1 MDFSVKKEPVFVTE
15 VIYDGQAEQG
25 VEFDYVLPDYYP
37 DIFKIL
43 KCTLRPGIVSYNIS
57 GDKLICDGIISITV
71 LYLSE
76 DGNMECIEHRYSYSK
91 TVDLPKAAENA
102 TVTIEPK
109 VDYCTCRA
117 VSGRRID
124 VRGAVSFKIKVSC
137 VTPFEIMTD
146 ISGCFVQTRKTAVC
160 CTGRKLTAG
169 KQFIIREDI
178 GVSGADGIIRAAVN
192 CEAAAT
198 VSDCKIISDKVVI
211 KGEAKVKAL
220 YLVKNDSG
228 SSLQTMEADVPLSQ
242 IVDMQGVDEKHS
254 CYARFRVL
262 SCSLSVKS
270 ADDGTSGVFACELT
284 VESQITATLEENI
297 YPITDMYST
306 QYEASYSLSALKTEA
321 DHRYISQS
329 LNIRQNIE
337 FEDGLPDN
345 IIDVSCETAD
355 ISCRTGST
363 GEIDISGKL
372 IYMIAAVKDGEP
384 MFIEKSKPFDASA
397 VITGITD
404 ESTVSSEITV
414 SAVSYSIGED
424 GIETRC
430 SLLMQGSMHTGRT
443 TQVITKAEIDETA
456 VKQKTDDYALKLYF
470 ADTDEDIWNIAKRYN
485 TSAKAIEAENEI
497 TDGKA
502 SGLLLIPII

>member
-1 MDFSVKKEPVFVTE
+1 M
-15 VIYDGQAEQG
+15 
-25 VEFDYVLPDYYP
+25 
-37 DIFKIL
+37 
-43 KCTLRPGIVSYNIS
+43 
-57 GDKLICDGIISITV
+57 
-71 LYLSE
+71 
-76 DGNMECIEHRYSYSK
+76 
-91 TVDLPKAAENA
+91 
-102 TVTIEPK
+102 
-109 VDYCTCRA
+109 
-117 VSGRRID
+117 
-124 VRGAVSFKIKVSC
+124 
-137 VTPFEIMTD
+137 
-146 ISGCFVQTRKTAVC
+146 
-160 CTGRKLTAG
+160 
-169 KQFIIREDI
+169 
-178 GVSGADGIIRAAVN
+178 
-192 CEAAAT
+192 
-198 VSDCKIISDKVVI
+198 
-211 KGEAKVKAL
+211 
-220 YLVKNDSG
+220 
-228 SSLQTMEADVPLSQ
+228 
-242 IVDMQGVDEKHS
+242 
-254 CYARFRVL
+254 L

-270 ADDGTSGVFACELT
+270 ADDGASGVFACELT